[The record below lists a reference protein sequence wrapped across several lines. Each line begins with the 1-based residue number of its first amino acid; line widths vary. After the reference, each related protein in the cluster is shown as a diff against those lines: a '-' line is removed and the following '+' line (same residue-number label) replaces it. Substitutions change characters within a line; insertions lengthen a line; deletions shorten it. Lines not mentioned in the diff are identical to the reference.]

1 MRKPAGTFPG
11 NFPAS
16 FPIPDFNLLLMD
28 KTLNEG
34 KWVEAFKPGTYT
46 DSSGE
51 KRTFSAEDINAIA
64 EGVKGQFAA
73 GYNPPLVKGHPTTDS
88 PRQATIVDV
97 KVGDKNML
105 MFKVEK
111 VNSDFAEE
119 TRKGMWPYQSIALH
133 KDFSKGIRHLGALGG
148 VAPAV
153 KGLQP
158 LEFGEESKDI
168 IYFSTETDIKW
179 AIKDIGSLLRKM
191 REKLI
196 EEEGVEKADAVY
208 PEWTIKNL
216 EDFDISTPTA
226 SQGETSNFAEG
237 GSVEQKNEQCVSDE
251 VKKAQE
257 ASEKEVEALR
267 AELEAIKA
275 EKAKAEAEARK
286 NAFAEKLGALSK
298 SGKLRAPQIAQAK
311 EIYELIGGGSL
322 SFAEGDREKATDAL
336 VALLNDIEPVVK
348 LGGFQF
354 SEGGT
359 EANGAKNAAEKI
371 QKIVKEDGL
380 TYVQAC
386 EKLTREKA

>member
-1 MRKPAGTFPG
+1 MRKLSGTFPR

-16 FPIPDFNLLLMD
+16 FLSLDFNLLLMN

-34 KWVEAFKPGTYT
+34 KWVEAFKPGTYV

-51 KRTFSAEDINAIA
+51 KRSFSAEDINAIA
-64 EGVKGQFAA
+64 DGVRGQFAA

-133 KDFSKGIRHLGALGG
+133 KNFSKGIRHLGALGG

-196 EEEGVEKADAVY
+196 EEEGIEKADAVY

-226 SQGETSNFAEG
+226 SQGETSNFAES

-251 VKKAQE
+251 VKKTQE
-257 ASEKEVEALR
+257 TSEKEVEALR

-275 EKAKAEAEARK
+275 EKAKVEAEAKK

-298 SGKLRAPQIAQAK
+298 AGKLRAPQMQQAEK
-311 EIYELIGGGSL
+311 LYELIGGGSL
-322 SFAEGDREKATDAL
+322 SFAEGDGEKAADAL
-336 VALLNDIEPVVK
+336 IALLDSIEPAVK
-348 LGGFQF
+348 PGEFQF
-354 SEGGT
+354 SQGETKSGD
-359 EANGAKNAAEKI
+359 AKAMEYEINKLVSE
-371 QKIVKEDGL
+371 GL
-380 TYVQAC
+380 THVQAC
-386 EKLTREKA
+386 EKLTRERT

>member
-1 MRKPAGTFPG
+1 L
-11 NFPAS
+11 
-16 FPIPDFNLLLMD
+16 DFNLLLMN

-34 KWVEAFKPGTYT
+34 KWVEAFKPGTYV

-51 KRTFSAEDINAIA
+51 KRSFSAEDINAIA
-64 EGVKGQFAA
+64 DGVRGQFAA

-191 REKLI
+191 REKLM
-196 EEEGVEKADAVY
+196 K
-208 PEWTIKNL
+208 
-216 EDFDISTPTA
+216 
-226 SQGETSNFAEG
+226 
-237 GSVEQKNEQCVSDE
+237 
-251 VKKAQE
+251 KKAL
-257 ASEKEVEALR
+257 KRPMLF
-267 AELEAIKA
+267 I
-275 EKAKAEAEARK
+275 
-286 NAFAEKLGALSK
+286 
-298 SGKLRAPQIAQAK
+298 P
-311 EIYELIGGGSL
+311 
-322 SFAEGDREKATDAL
+322 
-336 VALLNDIEPVVK
+336 
-348 LGGFQF
+348 
-354 SEGGT
+354 
-359 EANGAKNAAEKI
+359 NGPLKI
-371 QKIVKEDGL
+371 
-380 TYVQAC
+380 
-386 EKLTREKA
+386 